1 MLEQGRS
8 LESGIHLMRDVSHQ
22 WRCAARG
29 TRDVEFLVID
39 GGKAPGWRST
49 LLDLKEALAGV
60 GCMCIHVYLLVES
73 QDQPQV
79 HSFLRHYLPWFSR
92 QALLLA

>member
-39 GGKAPGWRST
+39 GGKAPGWRSM
-49 LLDLKEALAGV
+49 LLDDK
-60 GCMCIHVYLLVES
+60 
-73 QDQPQV
+73 
-79 HSFLRHYLPWFSR
+79 RR
-92 QALLLA
+92 